1 MSQGI
6 IQRGGV
12 YRQRITTFGS
22 SVTGGMK
29 RKGVRIPEF
38 AVGLLI
44 VASCVGGALMWQNS
58 QDSGVSVLITSRLLT
73 RGAQVQASDLIT
85 AHISSDTDIALLP
98 SSAVLLQAIR
108 FLRTSQL
115 GPAYAEAWSESSLS
129 GDEELW
135 DTTSGD
141 GVE

>member
-1 MSQGI
+1 MSIPDQDVEFLDQYAVEQGI
-6 IQRGGV
+6 
-12 YRQRITTFGS
+12 
-22 SVTGGMK
+22 
-29 RKGVRIPEF
+29 
-38 AVGLLI
+38 
-44 VASCVGGALMWQNS
+44 NS
-58 QDSGVSVLITSRLLT
+58 R
-73 RGAQVQASDLIT
+73 
-85 AHISSDTDIALLP
+85 
-98 SSAVLLQAIR
+98 SAVLLQAIR

>member
-12 YRQRITTFGS
+12 YRQRIATLGAS
-22 SVTGGMK
+22 
-29 RKGVRIPEF
+29 
-38 AVGLLI
+38 LLK
-44 VASCVGGALMWQNS
+44 
-58 QDSGVSVLITSRLLT
+58 LIRLL
-73 RGAQVQASDLIT
+73 R
-85 AHISSDTDIALLP
+85 
-98 SSAVLLQAIR
+98 R
-108 FLRTSQL
+108 NQL
-115 GPAYAEAWSESSLS
+115 ERAYVEVWSEWSLS

>member
-12 YRQRITTFGS
+12 YRRRIASLGS
-22 SVTGGMK
+22 SFLK
-29 RKGVRIPEF
+29 PI
-38 AVGLLI
+38 
-44 VASCVGGALMWQNS
+44 
-58 QDSGVSVLITSRLLT
+58 RLLWSNKLE
-73 RGAQVQASDLIT
+73 R
-85 AHISSDTDIALLP
+85 
-98 SSAVLLQAIR
+98 
-108 FLRTSQL
+108 
-115 GPAYAEAWSESSLS
+115 AYADAWSEWSLS